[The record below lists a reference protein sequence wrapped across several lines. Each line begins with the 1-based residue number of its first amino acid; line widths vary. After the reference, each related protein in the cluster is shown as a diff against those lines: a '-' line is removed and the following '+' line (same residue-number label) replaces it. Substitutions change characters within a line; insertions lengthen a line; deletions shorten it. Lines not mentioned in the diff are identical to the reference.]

1 MESKDT
7 TSKVEEQGLRNLQ
20 SDYFIQKF
28 FGYMSERKY
37 LETIRYNKSIQ
48 KRININI
55 NHYKA
60 YSETKTSIELDII
73 PMKGEYGEF
82 ININEEV
89 KKYFHIYFNDN
100 KKQEIENTSL
110 YKDDNV
116 SKISIIIDYQIKS
129 FQNYFFI
136 VNVLNPLN
144 LKNFTEIM

>member
-7 TSKVEEQGLRNLQ
+7 TSKVEEQGLRNVN
-20 SDYFIQKF
+20 SHYIIQII

-73 PMKGEYGEF
+73 PMKGKYGKF
-82 ININEEV
+82 ININEED

-100 KKQEIENTSL
+100 KKKEIENTSL
-110 YKDDNV
+110 YKGDNV

-129 FQNYFFI
+129 FSELFD
-136 VNVLNPLN
+136 
-144 LKNFTEIM
+144 